1 MPEARVGISACCQQ
15 CCPLL
20 RVPGSAL
27 VNSGGSNACNTCIP
41 HFACPFCYLPV
52 LQVLLNKIALSQF
65 RFRSANALLLFQ
77 CGLAAAL
84 VQACAVLGIVKLEPF
99 SLRVAK
105 VW

>member
-1 MPEARVGISACCQQ
+1 MPGSDLLVQYLWVAAPANLRYPHLTHLPC
-15 CCPLL
+15 LL
-20 RVPGSAL
+20 RHL
-27 VNSGGSNACNTCIP
+27 C
-41 HFACPFCYLPV
+41 L
-52 LQVLLNKIALSQF
+52 LQMLLNKIALSQI
-65 RFRSANALLLFQ
+65 RFRSANALLVFQ